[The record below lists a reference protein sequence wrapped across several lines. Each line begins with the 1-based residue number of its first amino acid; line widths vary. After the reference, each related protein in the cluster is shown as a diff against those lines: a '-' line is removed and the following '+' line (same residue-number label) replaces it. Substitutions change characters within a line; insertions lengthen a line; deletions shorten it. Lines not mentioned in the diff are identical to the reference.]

1 MAKLTKVQRRM
12 IERALGHVQAAH
24 RFVMDP
30 RTEVVRRYDVAAFPE
45 STFNRKSD
53 GAQYNAV
60 TKEVGS
66 DLCALDHATR
76 ELLALLVAA

>member
-12 IERALGHVQAAH
+12 IERALGHVQATH

-30 RTEVVRRYDVAAFPE
+30 RTEVVRRSDVTSFPE
-45 STFNRKSD
+45 STFPRQSD
-53 GAQYNAV
+53 GAQYV
-60 TKEVGS
+60 RITKEIGS

-76 ELLALLVAA
+76 ELLALLVAS